1 MIGLFFGETQFP
13 KLILKKIKKTKKKY
27 LILDLSDKNI
37 FKRDSK
43 AFRANIGQFGS
54 ILKLLREKKGFLS
67 EYSQST
73 VGEDMA
79 ETFSFL
85 MIENSELRIKLQND
99 DNLKKKINFIKS
111 NIQLIDQNFKFI
123 L

>member
-1 MIGLFFGETQFP
+1 M
-13 KLILKKIKKTKKKY
+13 
-27 LILDLSDKNI
+27 
-37 FKRDSK
+37 
-43 AFRANIGQFGS
+43 
-54 ILKLLREKKGFLS
+54 KLLKEKKGFLS

-73 VGEDMA
+73 IGEDMA

>member
-1 MIGLFFGETQFP
+1 
-13 KLILKKIKKTKKKY
+13 
-27 LILDLSDKNI
+27 
-37 FKRDSK
+37 
-43 AFRANIGQFGS
+43 
-54 ILKLLREKKGFLS
+54 
-67 EYSQST
+67 
-73 VGEDMA
+73 MA

-123 L
+123 YDS

>member
-1 MIGLFFGETQFP
+1 MELLKET
-13 KLILKKIKKTKKKY
+13 
-27 LILDLSDKNI
+27 
-37 FKRDSK
+37 
-43 AFRANIGQFGS
+43 
-54 ILKLLREKKGFLS
+54 KGFFT

-85 MIENSELRIKLQND
+85 MIKNSKFKKIVQND
-99 DNLKKKINFIKS
+99 IILKKKINFIKS
-111 NIQLIDQNFKFI
+111 NILLIDQNFKFN

>member
-54 ILKLLREKKGFLS
+54 ILKLLREKKIRTKFDYIL
-67 EYSQST
+67 
-73 VGEDMA
+73 
-79 ETFSFL
+79 FSHV
-85 MIENSELRIKLQND
+85 IEHLKNPIFV
-99 DNLKKKINFIKS
+99 LKKLRTILKKNGTLLIETPNFDS
-111 NIQLIDQNFKFI
+111 R
-123 L
+123 